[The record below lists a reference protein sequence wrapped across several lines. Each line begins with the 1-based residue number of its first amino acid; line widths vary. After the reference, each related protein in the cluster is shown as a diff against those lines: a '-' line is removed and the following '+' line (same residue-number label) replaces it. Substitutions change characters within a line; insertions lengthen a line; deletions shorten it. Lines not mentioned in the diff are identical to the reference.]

1 MDPDDRLPLLRAR
14 AGDVGSRALV
24 VGDPARAEQ
33 AAGLL
38 RDARQVGAN
47 REYATYTGYA
57 GERRVTVASHG
68 VGSAGA
74 GVCFEELARAGA
86 RVIVR
91 AGTCGALQDGIDDGD
106 LVIARGAVRDEGLT
120 ARLVPPGY
128 PAVADH
134 RLVAALEHA
143 AGEAGARCHTGI
155 VLSTDVFYPSAAM
168 ERSWTPWRAS
178 RVLAVEMEVA
188 ALFVVAALHGL
199 AAAAVLTVDG
209 NPTRAARDMSDYDP
223 YRPVVAA
230 GKERMLRAA
239 LAALERFEA

>member
-1 MDPDDRLPLLRAR
+1 MAGDARLPLLRAR
-14 AGDVGSRALV
+14 AGDVASRALV
-24 VGDPARAEQ
+24 VGDPARAER

-38 RDARQVGAN
+38 RDVRRLAVN
-47 REYATYTGYA
+47 REYATYTGYS
-57 GERRVTVASHG
+57 GERRITVASHG

-91 AGTCGALQDGIDDGD
+91 AGTCGALQDDVVDGD

-120 ARLVPPGY
+120 ERLVPDGY

-134 RLVAALEHA
+134 RLVSALEHA
-143 AGEAGARCHTGI
+143 AREAGARFHTGI
-155 VLSTDVFYPSAAM
+155 VLSTDVFYPSRAV
-168 ERSWTPWRAS
+168 ERSWAPWRES

-188 ALFVVAALHGL
+188 ALFVVASLHGL
-199 AAAAVLTVDG
+199 AAGAVLTVDG
-209 NPTRAARDMSDYDP
+209 NPTRAASDMSDYDP

-230 GKERMLRAA
+230 GTEKMLRAA
-239 LAALERFEA
+239 LAALGGHD